1 MLLEIRKYNEFELTK
16 DVQEQIALL
25 LKKCFPDTTYN
36 GRHYFKQL
44 PHFRFLAYEDDMLVG
59 HVAIDYR
66 MMRLNDTPIK
76 VVGVIELCVLEERRN
91 HYIGGFLLEEVEKLA
106 KNADADFIFLFSKVG
121 TIYKK
126 HGFKYVENIIS
137 WLKINEYT
145 NLGMGEEFC
154 QNEMMVKEIA
164 DKKWETGNLDFL
176 GYLY

>member
-106 KNADADFIFLFSKVG
+106 KTQMQIL
-121 TIYKK
+121 Y
-126 HGFKYVENIIS
+126 
-137 WLKINEYT
+137 
-145 NLGMGEEFC
+145 FC
-154 QNEMMVKEIA
+154 FQKLAPSIKSMALSM
-164 DKKWETGNLDFL
+164 
-176 GYLY
+176 